1 MVILTVVNQ
10 ATIELALGAV
20 RDGGVLVLFGV
31 KPDACFPLD
40 FWQLWRREINV
51 ISSYSS
57 TPDLLPRAMA
67 ILAREQYP
75 WKQTVSHVL
84 PLAEAAEGFRLVHDG
99 QASKVVI
106 CRE

>member
-1 MVILTVVNQ
+1 VILTVVNA
-10 ATIELALGAV
+10 ATMALALAAV

-31 KPDACFPLD
+31 KPDAQILFD

-51 ISSYSS
+51 VSSYSS

-67 ILAREQYP
+67 ILRRKEYALET
-75 WKQTVSHVL
+75 TVSHLL
-84 PLAEAAEGFRLVHDG
+84 PLEQAATGFQLIHDG

-106 CRE
+106 GCGW